1 MAASLL
7 TFIFFLLL
15 QLLNNTFSLEIHFY
29 NQSCPRAELI
39 VNSVVRK
46 HVLQDPSIPA
56 GLLRLH
62 FHDCLNGCDASIL
75 IDSTEDNIAEKEAPP
90 NLTLRGFEVIDDI
103 KASLEDECKGVVSCA
118 DILAMA
124 TRDSVALSGGAAYAI
139 PTGRRDSTVSTIA
152 NVHIPSPSFPF
163 SAALSVFQ
171 SIGLDL
177 VDMTTLLGAHS
188 VGFCHCGFFIDRLY
202 DFEGTGLPD
211 PAMDTGLLDTLR
223 QQCPPHVVTLNNIS
237 KDPTVFMDQQTKTP
251 FRLDGSF
258 YHGVVD
264 KRAVLQLDQE
274 LDFTDLT
281 SKLALK
287 YANNPKSFIK
297 QFSKSMIKLGSTN
310 VLTGEQGE
318 IRQNCRRVNG

>member
-1 MAASLL
+1 
-7 TFIFFLLL
+7 
-15 QLLNNTFSLEIHFY
+15 
-29 NQSCPRAELI
+29 
-39 VNSVVRK
+39 
-46 HVLQDPSIPA
+46 
-56 GLLRLH
+56 
-62 FHDCLNGCDASIL
+62 
-75 IDSTEDNIAEKEAPP
+75 
-90 NLTLRGFEVIDDI
+90 
-103 KASLEDECKGVVSCA
+103 
-118 DILAMA
+118 
-124 TRDSVALSGGAAYAI
+124 
-139 PTGRRDSTVSTIA
+139 
-152 NVHIPSPSFPF
+152 
-163 SAALSVFQ
+163 
-171 SIGLDL
+171 
-177 VDMTTLLGAHS
+177 
-188 VGFCHCGFFIDRLY
+188 
-202 DFEGTGLPD
+202 
-211 PAMDTGLLDTLR
+211 MDTGLLDTLR